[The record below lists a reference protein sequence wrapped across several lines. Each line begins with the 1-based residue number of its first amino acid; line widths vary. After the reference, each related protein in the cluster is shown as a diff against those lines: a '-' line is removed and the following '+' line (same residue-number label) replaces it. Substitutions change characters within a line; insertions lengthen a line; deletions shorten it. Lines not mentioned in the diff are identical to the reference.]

1 MNIFRQRL
9 EKNDID
15 VALITDDDNV
25 YYLTGYY
32 DYLHMDFGRPTILV
46 VLREGQSILITPSID
61 FNSAESLARV
71 DRIVSWNDGVGNE
84 WREELP
90 KVAMNAMK
98 VAIEPNHIPP
108 VVHSYLVEL
117 IEAEKLENAS
127 SLLSDM
133 RMIKSDMELQ
143 LARHAGE
150 VANAMMTAGRSAI
163 GSGIAEF
170 EVAIATSQA
179 GTRMA
184 AKLLNA
190 HYTDEDMSPN
200 THFLQIM
207 ASGEAIT
214 KTHHRATTRIMKYGE
229 PVFLCFC
236 GMTNFHRFKLGFDR
250 TFWIGEIKDKS
261 QEVVYEIALA
271 SHLAFLKTIEA
282 EFAEFKGPRYHV
294 IGNHDI
300 DSISKE
306 QFLANV
312 ENTGIAKDKSYYSFD
327 SKWVHFVV
335 LDANYLADGRD
346 CAPGNC
352 KWTDTHV
359 PKKELE
365 WLRRDLE
372 ATKLPVVVLAHQRLD
387 GRGSHFTKN
396 SDEVRKLLEKSGRV
410 LVVFQGHDHRGGH
423 SLIGG
428 IHYYTL
434 KAAVEG
440 SGEENNSYGIVE
452 VRRNGDIVVE
462 GFRKAVDLAMP
473 RNS

>member
-117 IEAEKLENAS
+117 IEAKKLENAS

-163 GSGIAEF
+163 GTGIAEF

-271 SHLAFLKTIEA
+271 SQEAALRALRPGVTAESVHAAYAEVIQEAGYDYPFRCGRATGFSYLEAPQLVTGDKTILQPGMVLA
-282 EFAEFKGPRYHV
+282 VDGSVSADNFRAQIGDSFV
-294 IGNHDI
+294 ITQEGY
-300 DSISKE
+300 E
-306 QFLANV
+306 PL
-312 ENTGIAKDKSYYSFD
+312 
-327 SKWVHFVV
+327 
-335 LDANYLADGRD
+335 
-346 CAPGNC
+346 
-352 KWTDTHV
+352 TDH
-359 PKKELE
+359 PKKLE
-365 WLRRDLE
+365 NIIL
-372 ATKLPVVVLAHQRLD
+372 
-387 GRGSHFTKN
+387 
-396 SDEVRKLLEKSGRV
+396 
-410 LVVFQGHDHRGGH
+410 
-423 SLIGG
+423 
-428 IHYYTL
+428 
-434 KAAVEG
+434 
-440 SGEENNSYGIVE
+440 
-452 VRRNGDIVVE
+452 
-462 GFRKAVDLAMP
+462 
-473 RNS
+473 